1 MTTTKLTGSSME
13 GEINVS
19 EDGLFYTSV
28 PYEEGWTAVVD
39 GKKVEITPVG
49 GSLVAFPLLK
59 GSHEIKLYYYP
70 KGFWLGFAVTMI
82 CLATFAGL
90 CVYTYIIKKR
100 KNKVPGK
107 SKK

>member
-1 MTTTKLTGSSME
+1 ME
-13 GEINVS
+13 GTIDVS

-39 GKKVEITPVG
+39 GKEVEITPVG
-49 GSLVAFPLLK
+49 GSLIAFPLSK

-70 KGFWLGFAVTMI
+70 KGFWQGFTVTVI
-82 CLATFAGL
+82 CVVTFAGL
-90 CVYTYIIKKR
+90 CTYTYIIKKR
-100 KNKVPGK
+100 KNKVTAK